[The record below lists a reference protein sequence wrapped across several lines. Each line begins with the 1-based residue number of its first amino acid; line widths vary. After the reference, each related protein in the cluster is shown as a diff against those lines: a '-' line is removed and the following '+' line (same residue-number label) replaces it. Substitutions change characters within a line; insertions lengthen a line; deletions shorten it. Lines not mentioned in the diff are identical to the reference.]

1 MLQTS
6 HLGLFASKVLQEE
19 KSTSRSLLSAWIYL
33 PYFTLYFFAYILN
46 TIAWPVMLVEHS
58 CLVELQDKTLLAN
71 SCVETYFHL
80 NSTVLEKKELVGS
93 DVTDIMII
101 TAIIS
106 SIIALFCYF
115 VVWKPILR
123 RCPTLSV
130 LIPPICLATQS
141 FLQMYAEKY
150 IQSPYFQYFI
160 VASVCIPSLHGSFQ
174 GVLTLYFHMKS
185 TYGQL
190 KFKKTRDFEGTKL
203 EVSNG
208 FPFFAMVFAGF
219 IISTCFEMTYTMIFL
234 LESVF
239 SGLTCIYGILMLP
252 SKWKCD
258 INRHGFH
265 ESESDESSD
274 DDSVTS
280 EEARILTNMAKIKQD
295 RGLLSNQN
303 NLFSEAPMIFSES
316 SYRKEFVV
324 IIELTI
330 FTVAIIADTTLS
342 GPYLMQKPFEF
353 SIQEYGYCVSLQGLS
368 KLVGLL
374 LLKVCL
380 HLKGI
385 KHGTVIALAA
395 INYIS
400 YYILVGLAHS
410 KVVIYMAMTCNAFGG
425 IALPVIASFIMLNF
439 SDTRK
444 LVIELAAAGS
454 LIATLGFSSL
464 EYFVYIKTKNVVP
477 GAVFFLTAA
486 IIVLGFV
493 LALATYFSTTVRN
506 RRKTKDYAD
515 TLLNDYE

>member
-1 MLQTS
+1 
-6 HLGLFASKVLQEE
+6 
-19 KSTSRSLLSAWIYL
+19 
-33 PYFTLYFFAYILN
+33 
-46 TIAWPVMLVEHS
+46 
-58 CLVELQDKTLLAN
+58 
-71 SCVETYFHL
+71 
-80 NSTVLEKKELVGS
+80 
-93 DVTDIMII
+93 
-101 TAIIS
+101 
-106 SIIALFCYF
+106 
-115 VVWKPILR
+115 
-123 RCPTLSV
+123 
-130 LIPPICLATQS
+130 
-141 FLQMYAEKY
+141 
-150 IQSPYFQYFI
+150 
-160 VASVCIPSLHGSFQ
+160 
-174 GVLTLYFHMKS
+174 
-185 TYGQL
+185 
-190 KFKKTRDFEGTKL
+190 
-203 EVSNG
+203 
-208 FPFFAMVFAGF
+208 
-219 IISTCFEMTYTMIFL
+219 
-234 LESVF
+234 
-239 SGLTCIYGILMLP
+239 
-252 SKWKCD
+252 
-258 INRHGFH
+258 
-265 ESESDESSD
+265 
-274 DDSVTS
+274 
-280 EEARILTNMAKIKQD
+280 
-295 RGLLSNQN
+295 
-303 NLFSEAPMIFSES
+303 MIFSES

-410 KVVIYMAMTCNAFGG
+410 KLVIYMAMTCNAFGG

-444 LVIELAAAGS
+444 LVIELAAASS

-493 LALATYFSTTVRN
+493 LAVATYFSTTVRN

>member
-1 MLQTS
+1 MLQLS

-115 VVWKPILR
+115 VLWKPILR

-190 KFKKTRDFEGTKL
+190 KFKKTRNFEGTKL

-353 SIQEYGYCVSLQGLS
+353 SI
-368 KLVGLL
+368 
-374 LLKVCL
+374 
-380 HLKGI
+380 